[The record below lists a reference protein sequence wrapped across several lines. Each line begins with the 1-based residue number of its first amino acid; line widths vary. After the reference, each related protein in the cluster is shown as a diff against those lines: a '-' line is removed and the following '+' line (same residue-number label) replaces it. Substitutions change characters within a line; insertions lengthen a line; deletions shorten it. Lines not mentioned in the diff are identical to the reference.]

1 MTERRLTPL
10 SKIYTENEYAALINN
25 ALYGFVELTG
35 GEEDAVSEAMLYSLK
50 NGGKRVR
57 PMLVLEFCR
66 VCGGDVQAA
75 LPFACAIEMIHTYS
89 LIHDDLPCMDDDDF
103 RRGMPSCH
111 KQFGEATA
119 LLAGDGLLTLAFSV
133 LSKADLSAEKRIEAV
148 RVLADCA
155 GHLGMI
161 GGQTMDLAHEGQQ
174 ITLDQLRSTDA
185 LKTGRLIRCA
195 CALGCIAA
203 GAGRQMQ
210 EAARKYAD
218 SIGLAFQIVDDL
230 LDITSTSEEL
240 GKPVG
245 SDEENEKSTYPA
257 LLGMEKSVQLVDE
270 LTVEAVDALKIFGD
284 DSSFLADY
292 AVRLSRRNK

>member
-1 MTERRLTPL
+1 MNKAYSE
-10 SKIYTENEYAALINN
+10 KEYVELINH

-35 GEEDAVSEAMLYSLK
+35 GEEDEVSEAMLYSLK

-75 LPFACAIEMIHTYS
+75 LPFACAVEMIHTYS

-111 KQFGEATA
+111 KQYGEATA

-133 LSKADLSAEKRIEAV
+133 LSKANLPAERKIEAV
-148 RVLADCA
+148 KVLADCA

-161 GGQTMDLAHEGQQ
+161 GGQTMDLAHEGQN
-174 ITLDQLRSTDA
+174 ITLEQLRRTDA

-203 GAGRQMQ
+203 GADGEMCK
-210 EAARKYAD
+210 AAQKYAD

-230 LDITSTSEEL
+230 LDITSTAEEL

-270 LTVEAVDALKIFGD
+270 LTAEAVDSLKIFGD
-284 DSSFLADY
+284 NSRFLADY
-292 AVRLSRRNK
+292 AVRLSKRNK

>member
-1 MTERRLTPL
+1 MNKT
-10 SKIYTENEYAALINN
+10 YTAEEYISLINS
-25 ALYGFVELTG
+25 ALYDYVKLMGD
-35 GEEDAVSEAMLYSLK
+35 EEDRVSEAMLYSLK

-66 VCGGDVQAA
+66 ACGGNVESAI
-75 LPFACAIEMIHTYS
+75 PFACALEMIHTYS

-111 KQFGEATA
+111 KQFDYATA

-133 LSKADLSAEKRIEAV
+133 AADAKLPAEKVVKAIK
-148 RVLADCA
+148 LLSDCA

-161 GGQTMDLAHEGQQ
+161 GGQTMDLQHEGMQ
-174 ITLDQLRSTDA
+174 ISIESLKKTDA
-185 LKTGRLIRCA
+185 LKTGRLIYAA
-195 CALGCIAA
+195 CTLGCLVA
-203 GAGRQMQ
+203 GAD
-210 EAARKYAD
+210 EDKFKAAEIYAE

-245 SDEENEKSTYPA
+245 SDEVNSKSTYPS
-257 LLGMEKSVQLVDE
+257 LLGFNRSKELVNE
-270 LTVEAVDALKIFGD
+270 LTDRAVTAVSMLGD
-284 DSSFLADY
+284 ESKFLSDY
-292 AVRLSRRNK
+292 AVKLAVRTK

>member
-1 MTERRLTPL
+1 MN
-10 SKIYTENEYAALINN
+10 KAYTHKEYIELIND
-25 ALYGFVELTG
+25 ALYAFVELTG
-35 GEEDAVSEAMLYSLK
+35 GEEDEVSEAMLYSLK

-66 VCGGDVQAA
+66 VCGGDVTAA
-75 LPFACAIEMIHTYS
+75 VPFACAVEMIHTYS

-133 LSKADLSAEKRIEAV
+133 LSKADLSAEKKIEAV

-161 GGQTMDLAHEGQQ
+161 GGQTMDLAHEGQK
-174 ITLDQLRSTDA
+174 ITVEQLRSTDA

-203 GAGRQMQ
+203 GADEEKLR
-210 EAARKYAD
+210 AAEKYAD

-230 LDITSTSEEL
+230 LDIISTSEEL

-245 SDEENEKSTYPA
+245 SDVQNEKSTYPA
-257 LLGMEKSVQLVDE
+257 LLGMEKSVQLVDG
-270 LTVEAVDALKIFGD
+270 LTSEAVGALKIFGD
-284 DSSFLADY
+284 DSGFLADY
-292 AVRLSRRNK
+292 AVSLSKRSK

>member
-1 MTERRLTPL
+1 MN
-10 SKIYTENEYAALINN
+10 KAYTQQEYVNMINQ

-35 GEEDAVSEAMLYSLK
+35 GEEDTVSEAMLYSLK

-57 PMLVLEFCR
+57 PMLALEFCR
-66 VCGGDVQAA
+66 ACGGDVEKA
-75 LPFACAIEMIHTYS
+75 LPLACAVEMIHTYS
-89 LIHDDLPCMDDDDF
+89 LIHDDLPCMDNDDY

-119 LLAGDGLLTLAFSV
+119 LLAGDGLLTLAFCV
-133 LSKADLSAEKRIEAV
+133 AAKADLSAEKRVEAIGM
-148 RVLADCA
+148 LSECA

-161 GGQTMDLAHEGQQ
+161 GGQTMDLAHEGQS
-174 ITLDQLRSTDA
+174 ITLEQLRKTDA

-203 GAGRQMQ
+203 GADTQHRAAAQ
-210 EAARKYAD
+210 EYAD

-230 LDITSTSEEL
+230 LDITSTTEQL

-245 SDEENEKSTYPA
+245 SDKDNEKSTYPA
-257 LLGMEKSVQLVDE
+257 LLGMEKSVELVDE
-270 LTVEAVDALKIFGD
+270 LTVQAVRALEIFKEN
-284 DSSFLADY
+284 SEFLADY
-292 AVRLSRRNK
+292 AVRLSKRNK

>member
-1 MTERRLTPL
+1 MN
-10 SKIYTENEYAALINN
+10 KAYGENEYIELINN
-25 ALYGFVELTG
+25 ALYSFVELTG
-35 GEEDAVSEAMLYSLK
+35 GEEDEVSEAMLYSLK

-66 VCGGDVQAA
+66 ICSGDIQAA
-75 LPFACAIEMIHTYS
+75 VPFACAVEMIHTYS

-133 LSKADLSAEKRIEAV
+133 LSKADLSAEKKIEAV
-148 RVLADCA
+148 KVLADCA

-161 GGQTMDLAHEGQQ
+161 GGQTMDLAHEGQE
-174 ITLDQLRSTDA
+174 ITLEQLRRTDA

-203 GAGRQMQ
+203 GATEEMYK
-210 EAARKYAD
+210 AAQKYAD

-245 SDEENEKSTYPA
+245 SDEENEKSTYPV
-257 LLGMEKSVQLVDE
+257 LLGMEKSVKLVDE
-270 LTVEAVDALKIFGD
+270 LTAEAVDALKIFGD
-284 DSSFLADY
+284 NSHFLADY
-292 AVRLSRRNK
+292 AVKLSKRNK

>member
-1 MTERRLTPL
+1 MNKACSE
-10 SKIYTENEYAALINN
+10 KEYIELINN

-35 GEEDAVSEAMLYSLK
+35 GEEDEVSKAMLYSLK

-66 VCGGDVQAA
+66 VCGGDIQAA
-75 LPFACAIEMIHTYS
+75 LPFACAVEMIHTYS

-133 LSKADLSAEKRIEAV
+133 LSKSDLSAEKKVEAV
-148 RVLADCA
+148 KVLADCA

-161 GGQTMDLAHEGQQ
+161 GGQTMDLAHEGQK
-174 ITLDQLRSTDA
+174 ITLEQLRKTDA

-203 GAGRQMQ
+203 GADKEMYL
-210 EAARKYAD
+210 AAEKYAD

-230 LDITSTSEEL
+230 LDITSTAEEL

-270 LTVEAVDALKIFGD
+270 LTVDAVNALKIFGE
-284 DSSFLADY
+284 DSAFLADY
-292 AVRLSRRNK
+292 AVKLSKRNK

>member
-1 MTERRLTPL
+1 M

-35 GEEDAVSEAMLYSLK
+35 GEEDEVSEAMLYSLK

-66 VCGGDVQAA
+66 VCGGDVHAA

-133 LSKADLSAEKRIEAV
+133 LSKADLSAEKSACGLCRPP
-148 RVLADCA
+148 RYDW
-155 GHLGMI
+155 
-161 GGQTMDLAHEGQQ
+161 
-174 ITLDQLRSTDA
+174 RTDYGSCTRGSA
-185 LKTGRLIRCA
+185 NYDRPA
-195 CALGCIAA
+195 SQYGC
-203 GAGRQMQ
+203 
-210 EAARKYAD
+210 
-218 SIGLAFQIVDDL
+218 
-230 LDITSTSEEL
+230 T
-240 GKPVG
+240 
-245 SDEENEKSTYPA
+245 
-257 LLGMEKSVQLVDE
+257 
-270 LTVEAVDALKIFGD
+270 
-284 DSSFLADY
+284 
-292 AVRLSRRNK
+292 

>member
-1 MTERRLTPL
+1 MNKAYSE
-10 SKIYTENEYAALINN
+10 KEYVELINH

-35 GEEDAVSEAMLYSLK
+35 GEEDEVSEAMLYSLK

-75 LPFACAIEMIHTYS
+75 LPFACAVEMIHTYS

-111 KQFGEATA
+111 KQYGEATA

-133 LSKADLSAEKRIEAV
+133 LSKANLPAERKIEAV

-161 GGQTMDLAHEGQQ
+161 GGQTMDLAHEGQN
-174 ITLDQLRSTDA
+174 ITLEQLRRTDA

-203 GAGRQMQ
+203 GADGEMRK
-210 EAARKYAD
+210 AAQKYAD

-230 LDITSTSEEL
+230 LDITSTAEEL
-240 GKPVG
+240 GKPIG

-270 LTVEAVDALKIFGD
+270 LTAEAVDSLKIFGD
-284 DSSFLADY
+284 NSRFLADY
-292 AVRLSRRNK
+292 AVRLSKRNK

>member
-1 MTERRLTPL
+1 MNKAYSE
-10 SKIYTENEYAALINN
+10 KEYVELINS

-35 GEEDAVSEAMLYSLK
+35 GEEDEVSEAMLYSLK

-75 LPFACAIEMIHTYS
+75 LPFACAVEMIHTYS

-111 KQFGEATA
+111 KQYGEATA

-133 LSKADLSAEKRIEAV
+133 LSKAGLPAERKIEAV

-161 GGQTMDLAHEGQQ
+161 GGQTMDLAHEGQN
-174 ITLDQLRSTDA
+174 ITLEQLRRTDA

-203 GAGRQMQ
+203 GADVEMRK
-210 EAARKYAD
+210 AAQKYAD

-230 LDITSTSEEL
+230 LDITSTAEEL

-270 LTVEAVDALKIFGD
+270 LTAEAVDALKVFGGN
-284 DSSFLADY
+284 SRFLADY
-292 AVRLSRRNK
+292 AVRLSKRNK

>member
-1 MTERRLTPL
+1 MNKAYSE
-10 SKIYTENEYAALINN
+10 KEYVELINS

-35 GEEDAVSEAMLYSLK
+35 GEEDEVSEAMLYSLK

-66 VCGGDVQAA
+66 VCGGDVTAA
-75 LPFACAIEMIHTYS
+75 VPFACAVEMIHTYS

-133 LSKADLSAEKRIEAV
+133 LSKADLSAEKKIEAV

-161 GGQTMDLAHEGQQ
+161 GGQTMDLAHEGQK
-174 ITLDQLRSTDA
+174 ITVEQLRSTDA

-195 CALGCIAA
+195 CVLGCIAA
-203 GAGRQMQ
+203 GADEEKLR
-210 EAARKYAD
+210 AAEKYAD

-245 SDEENEKSTYPA
+245 SDMQNEKSTYPA
-257 LLGMEKSVQLVDE
+257 LLGMEKSVQLVDG
-270 LTVEAVDALKIFGD
+270 LTAEAVGALKIFGD
-284 DSSFLADY
+284 DSGFLADY
-292 AVRLSRRNK
+292 AVSLSKRSK

>member
-1 MTERRLTPL
+1 MN
-10 SKIYTENEYAALINN
+10 KAYGENEYIELINN
-25 ALYGFVELTG
+25 ALYSFVELTG
-35 GEEDAVSEAMLYSLK
+35 GEEDEVSEAMLYSLK

-66 VCGGDVQAA
+66 ICSGDIQAA
-75 LPFACAIEMIHTYS
+75 VPFACAVEMIHTYS

-111 KQFGEATA
+111 KQFGDATA

-133 LSKADLSAEKRIEAV
+133 LSKADLSAEKKIEAV
-148 RVLADCA
+148 KVLADCA

-161 GGQTMDLAHEGQQ
+161 GGQTMDLAHEGQE
-174 ITLDQLRSTDA
+174 ITLEQLRRTDA

-203 GAGRQMQ
+203 GATEEMYK
-210 EAARKYAD
+210 AAQKYAD

-245 SDEENEKSTYPA
+245 SDEENEKSTYPV
-257 LLGMEKSVQLVDE
+257 LLGMEKSVKLVDE
-270 LTVEAVDALKIFGD
+270 LTAEAVDALKIFGD
-284 DSSFLADY
+284 NSHFLADY
-292 AVRLSRRNK
+292 AVKLSKRNK

>member
-1 MTERRLTPL
+1 
-10 SKIYTENEYAALINN
+10 
-25 ALYGFVELTG
+25 
-35 GEEDAVSEAMLYSLK
+35 MLYSLK

-75 LPFACAIEMIHTYS
+75 LPFACAVEMIHTYS

-111 KQFGEATA
+111 KQYGEATA

-133 LSKADLSAEKRIEAV
+133 LSKAALSAERKIEAV
-148 RVLADCA
+148 KVLADCA

-161 GGQTMDLAHEGQQ
+161 GGQTMDLAHEGQK
-174 ITLDQLRSTDA
+174 ITLDQLRKTDA

-203 GAGRQMQ
+203 GADEEMHK
-210 EAARKYAD
+210 AAEKYAD

-230 LDITSTSEEL
+230 LDITS
-240 GKPVG
+240 
-245 SDEENEKSTYPA
+245 
-257 LLGMEKSVQLVDE
+257 
-270 LTVEAVDALKIFGD
+270 
-284 DSSFLADY
+284 
-292 AVRLSRRNK
+292 

>member
-1 MTERRLTPL
+1 MN
-10 SKIYTENEYAALINN
+10 KAYTHKEYIELIND
-25 ALYGFVELTG
+25 ALYAFVELTG
-35 GEEDAVSEAMLYSLK
+35 GEEDEVSEAMLYSLK
-50 NGGKRVR
+50 NCGKRVR

-66 VCGGDVQAA
+66 VCGGDVTAA
-75 LPFACAIEMIHTYS
+75 VPFACAVEMIHTYS

-133 LSKADLSAEKRIEAV
+133 LSKADLSAEKKIEAV

-161 GGQTMDLAHEGQQ
+161 GGQTMDLAHEGQK
-174 ITLDQLRSTDA
+174 ITVEQLRSTDA

-195 CALGCIAA
+195 CVLGCIAA
-203 GAGRQMQ
+203 GADEEKLR
-210 EAARKYAD
+210 AAEKYAD

-245 SDEENEKSTYPA
+245 SDVQNEKSTYPA
-257 LLGMEKSVQLVDE
+257 LLGMEKSVQLVDG
-270 LTVEAVDALKIFGD
+270 LTAEAVGALKIFGD
-284 DSSFLADY
+284 DSGFLADY
-292 AVRLSRRNK
+292 AVSLSKRSK

>member
-1 MTERRLTPL
+1 MNKAYSE
-10 SKIYTENEYAALINN
+10 KGYIELINN
-25 ALYGFVELTG
+25 ALYGLVELTG
-35 GEEDAVSEAMLYSLK
+35 GEEDEVSEAMLYSLK

-66 VCGGDVQAA
+66 VCGGNVEAA
-75 LPFACAIEMIHTYS
+75 LPFACAVEMIHTYS

-111 KQFGEATA
+111 KQYGEATA

-133 LSKADLSAEKRIEAV
+133 LSKAELSAEKKIEAV
-148 RVLADCA
+148 KVLADCA

-161 GGQTMDLAHEGQQ
+161 GGQTMDLAHEGQS
-174 ITLDQLRSTDA
+174 ITIDQLRKTDA

-203 GAGRQMQ
+203 GADEEMRKVA
-210 EAARKYAD
+210 EKYAD

-230 LDITSTSEEL
+230 LDITSTAEEL

-257 LLGMEKSVQLVDE
+257 LLGMEKSAQLVDE
-270 LTVEAVDALKIFGD
+270 LTAEAVDVLKIFGEN
-284 DSSFLADY
+284 SAFLADY

>member
-1 MTERRLTPL
+1 MNKAYGE
-10 SKIYTENEYAALINN
+10 KEYIELINN

-35 GEEDAVSEAMLYSLK
+35 GEEDEVSEAMLYSLK

-66 VCGGDVQAA
+66 VCGGEVKAA
-75 LPFACAIEMIHTYS
+75 LPFACAVEMIHTYS

-111 KQFGEATA
+111 KQYGEATA

-133 LSKADLSAEKRIEAV
+133 LSKADLPAEKKIEAV
-148 RVLADCA
+148 KVLADCA

-161 GGQTMDLAHEGQQ
+161 GGQTMDLAHEGQK
-174 ITLDQLRSTDA
+174 ITLDLLRRTDA
-185 LKTGRLIRCA
+185 LKTGRLIRCG

-203 GAGRQMQ
+203 GASEEMYS
-210 EAARKYAD
+210 AAEKYAD

-230 LDITSTSEEL
+230 LDITSTAEEL
-240 GKPVG
+240 GKPIG

-270 LTVEAVDALKIFGD
+270 LTAEAVEALEIFGD
-284 DSSFLADY
+284 DSAFLADY